1 MDESLKKLEDTSESS
16 SDIANSW
23 NSAHETL
30 LASIGDKANCMR
42 WMHTQSQIYYDRWNF
57 WLSIPSVTLTAL
69 AGATTIG
76 LTQLNPT
83 AQTYI
88 TIVVGIVTISTGVL
102 TSINQL
108 IKAPQCSEGHHIASI
123 AYGKLYRVI
132 SNELALR
139 RDQRTNAQEFL
150 KVIRVEQDRLEES
163 CPVIHSNIIR
173 RFNEKVES
181 NVTLEKPEIV
191 GELDHIHVN
200 MSSKPPPGIV
210 RQVSE
215 PPSSPVLTY
224 YKRHLPHNPLKN
236 PVFPPSPPTPPAP
249 PSSLTVVPDH

>member
-108 IKAPQCSEGHHIASI
+108 IKAPQFSEGHRIASI

-173 RFNEKVES
+173 RFNQKVES

-215 PPSSPVLTY
+215 PPASPVLTY

-236 PVFPPSPPTPPAP
+236 PVFPPPPTPPAA
-249 PSSLTVVPDH
+249 PSSLTVIPDQR

>member
-57 WLSIPSVTLTAL
+57 WLSIPSVTLTSL

-108 IKAPQCSEGHHIASI
+108 IKAPQCSEGHRIASI

-249 PSSLTVVPDH
+249 PSSLAVVPDH

>member
-1 MDESLKKLEDTSESS
+1 MEESLKKLEDTSESS

-23 NSAHETL
+23 NSSHETL

-76 LTQLNPT
+76 LTQLNEN
-83 AQTYI
+83 AQIYVTVI
-88 TIVVGIVTISTGVL
+88 TGIVTIATGVL

-108 IKAPQCSEGHHIASI
+108 IKAPQSGEGHRIATI

-150 KVIRVEQDRLEES
+150 KVIRLEQDRLEES
-163 CPVIHSNIIR
+163 CPVIHENIIR
-173 RFNEKVES
+173 TFNAKVES
-181 NVTLEKPEIV
+181 NATLEKPEIV

-200 MSSKPPPGIV
+200 MSTKPPPGIT
-210 RQVSE
+210 RQMPE
-215 PPSSPVLTY
+215 PPASPPLL
-224 YKRHLPHNPLKN
+224 KKQLPPNPQRLPHGI
-236 PVFPPSPPTPPAP
+236 
-249 PSSLTVVPDH
+249 SSLAVITDK

>member
-23 NSAHETL
+23 NSSHETL

-42 WMHTQSQIYYDRWNF
+42 WMHTESQIYYDRWNF

-76 LTQLNPT
+76 LTQLNVL
-83 AQTYI
+83 AQTYV
-88 TIVVGIVTISTGVL
+88 TVIVGLVTISTGVL

-108 IKAPQCSEGHHIASI
+108 IKAPQTSEGHRIASI

-163 CPVIHSNIIR
+163 CPVIHRHIIH
-173 RFNEKVES
+173 RFNQKVET
-181 NVTLEKPEIV
+181 NATLEKPEIV

-200 MSSKPPPGIV
+200 MSTKPPAGIT
-210 RQVSE
+210 RQISE
-215 PPSSPVLTY
+215 PPMSSPPSSPHIQA
-224 YKRHLPHNPLKN
+224 KKHLPPNPLN
-236 PVFPPSPPTPPAP
+236 PQKLHKQTG
-249 PSSLTVVPDH
+249 SLAVIPDHR

>member
-1 MDESLKKLEDTSESS
+1 MEESLKKLEDTSESS

-42 WMHTQSQIYYDRWNF
+42 WMHTQSQVYYDRWNF
-57 WLSIPSVTLTAL
+57 WLSVPSVTLTAL

-76 LTQLNPT
+76 LTQLNPV
-83 AQTYI
+83 AQTYV
-88 TIVVGIVTISTGVL
+88 TIAVGITTIATGVL

-108 IKAPQCSEGHHIASI
+108 LKAPQCGEGHRIASI

-150 KVIRVEQDRLEES
+150 KIIRLEQDRLEES

-173 RFNEKVES
+173 RFNKKVET
-181 NVTLEKPEIV
+181 NTTLEKPEIV
-191 GELDHIHVN
+191 GELDHIRVN
-200 MSSKPPPGIV
+200 MSTKPPPGMV

-215 PPSSPVLTY
+215 PPASPILTHY
-224 YKRHLPHNPLKN
+224 RKHLPPNPLKN
-236 PVFPPSPPTPPAP
+236 PISPAAFQLPPAP
-249 PSSLTVVPDH
+249 SSLAVVPDER

>member
-108 IKAPQCSEGHHIASI
+108 IKAPQFSEGHRIASI

-173 RFNEKVES
+173 RFNQKVES

-210 RQVSE
+210 RQISE
-215 PPSSPVLTY
+215 PPASPVLTY

-236 PVFPPSPPTPPAP
+236 PVFPPPPTPPAP
-249 PSSLTVVPDH
+249 PSSLTVIPDQR

>member
-88 TIVVGIVTISTGVL
+88 TILVGVVTISTGVL

-108 IKAPQCSEGHHIASI
+108 IKAPQCSEGHRIASI

-215 PPSSPVLTY
+215 PPASPVLTY

-236 PVFPPSPPTPPAP
+236 PVFPPPPTPPAA
-249 PSSLTVVPDH
+249 PSSLTVIPDK

>member
-1 MDESLKKLEDTSESS
+1 
-16 SDIANSW
+16 
-23 NSAHETL
+23 
-30 LASIGDKANCMR
+30 
-42 WMHTQSQIYYDRWNF
+42 MHTQSQIYYDRWNF

-108 IKAPQCSEGHHIASI
+108 IKAPQCSEGHRIASI

-173 RFNEKVES
+173 RFNKKVET
-181 NVTLEKPEIV
+181 NATLEKPEIV

-249 PSSLTVVPDH
+249 PSSLAVVPDH

>member
-1 MDESLKKLEDTSESS
+1 MEESLKKLEDTSESS

-42 WMHTQSQIYYDRWNF
+42 WMHTQSQVYYDRWNF
-57 WLSIPSVTLTAL
+57 WLSVPSVTLTAL

-76 LTQLNPT
+76 LTQLNPV
-83 AQTYI
+83 AQTYV
-88 TIVVGIVTISTGVL
+88 TIAVGITTIATGVL

-108 IKAPQCSEGHHIASI
+108 LKAPQCGEGHRIASI

-150 KVIRVEQDRLEES
+150 KIIRLEQDRLEES

-173 RFNEKVES
+173 RFNKKVES
-181 NVTLEKPEIV
+181 NATLEKPEIV

-200 MSSKPPPGIV
+200 MSSKPPPGIA

-215 PPSSPVLTY
+215 QPPASPVLQT
-224 YKRHLPHNPLKN
+224 KKHFPHNPLTN
-236 PVFPPSPPTPPAP
+236 PIPPSQRAPPP
-249 PSSLTVVPDH
+249 PSSLAVIPDH

>member
-108 IKAPQCSEGHHIASI
+108 IKAPQCSEGHRIASI

-215 PPSSPVLTY
+215 PPASPVLTY

-249 PSSLTVVPDH
+249 PSSLAVVPDH